1 MATLSFEGDTEEEL
15 IARVRRWLRSTE
27 QPSDHTSPTE
37 AVERLADLVK
47 DGMTV
52 IASAAPQPVAHTD
65 VARGLTKMGYRL
77 TDDTTQ
83 ALQSGLNALAELSG
97 DRLVTRVRRAGQA
110 MAYEMQSALA
120 HEVMR
125 AVGRH

>member
-15 IARVRRWLRSTE
+15 IARVRRWLRSAE
-27 QPSDHTSPTE
+27 QPSDHTTPTE

-52 IASAAPQPVAHTD
+52 IASAAPEPVAHTD
-65 VARGLTKMGYRL
+65 VAKGLTQMGYRL

-83 ALQSGLNALAELSG
+83 ALQSGLNALAEMSG
-97 DRLVTRVRRAGQA
+97 DRLVTRVRRAGRA
-110 MAYEMQSALA
+110 VAYEMQSAIA
-120 HEVMR
+120 H
-125 AVGRH
+125 